1 LDLAAVATGAAQD
14 AGGLDPALLGD
25 FLPTVVDAADTG
37 RRLRPAELERYG
49 ERGAAAAQAGV
60 ALRALID
67 LYLSASWRL
76 WQELPVVN
84 AGSAAQVRA
93 AGLAV
98 LRAADD
104 GVAALAEGFQLARG
118 DLSRRQQSD
127 RREVFDALL
136 AGGSEAVAVLG
147 RAADLGIDLAAPHA
161 VLVAVGSFE
170 GDRSAALLGRL
181 QRALQGRYGDA
192 AVLLEVKG
200 GELVCVFAA
209 PDDAALAQVRTRVLE
224 VLGTGSGMR
233 SGTGSGQGSG
243 QGSGGTAAWRGAL
256 GRPRSGSDGV
266 RASYEQARDAL
277 ELAERLGLPGQV
289 VDAGELVVYRL
300 LLRDREALD
309 DLIRARLSPLQGARG
324 GAGPLLETLDAYYA
338 CGGVATEAAR
348 RLHLSVRA
356 VTYRLA
362 RVEALLGVDP
372 TAAAERFALQAAVL
386 GARALG
392 WPDRQAVP
400 DTGI

>member
-1 LDLAAVATGAAQD
+1 MSGNDVDLAAVAAGAAAD
-14 AGGLDPALLGD
+14 AGGLDVVLLGD
-25 FLPTVVDAADTG
+25 FLPTVVDAAATG
-37 RRLRPAELERYG
+37 RRLRQAELERYG

-76 WQELPVVN
+76 WRELPVVTG
-84 AGSAAQVRA
+84 GSAAQVRA

-136 AGGSEAVAVLG
+136 AGGHDAVTVLG
-147 RAADLGIDLAAPHA
+147 RAADLGLDLAAPHA
-161 VLVAVGSFE
+161 VLVATGSFQ
-170 GDRSAALLGRL
+170 GDRSAPLLGRL
-181 QRALQGRYGDA
+181 GRALQGRYGDA
-192 AVLLEVKG
+192 GVLLEVKG

-209 PDDAALAQVRTRVLE
+209 PDDAAVAQVR
-224 VLGTGSGMR
+224 
-233 SGTGSGQGSG
+233 GQVVALL
-243 QGSGGTAAWRGAL
+243 GGTAGPWRGAV
-256 GRPRSGSDGV
+256 GRPRSGPDGV

-289 VDAGELVVYRL
+289 VDAGDLVVYRL

-309 DLIRARLSPLQGARG
+309 DLIRARLGPLERARG
-324 GAGPLLETLDAYYA
+324 GAAPLLETLDAYYA
-338 CGGVATEAAR
+338 TGGVATEAAR

-362 RVEALLGVDP
+362 RVEQLLGVDP
-372 TAAAERFALQAAVL
+372 TAAGERFALQAAVL

-392 WPDRQAVP
+392 WPDATDPVVADARQR
-400 DTGI
+400 